1 MNELSIIVVC
11 HSRVD
16 ILPNFIDSMSLNL
29 MSNPGD
35 IEIIIVTNEIGESD
49 STLSEF
55 VRDKYPWLKFRILQK
70 IGAKNA
76 VGAMTRFGIAFSTS
90 KYVVIISPYGEDDIS
105 IINDMLALVCK
116 GAQLV
121 QVTRYSN
128 QKFSLCFARKFQ
140 VKFGLQNFLNVLKTS

>member
-49 STLSEF
+49 STLAEF
-55 VRDKYPWLKFRILQK
+55 VREKYPWLKLWHTLQK
-70 IGAKNA
+70 YDWI
-76 VGAMTRFGIAFSTS
+76 
-90 KYVVIISPYGEDDIS
+90 
-105 IINDMLALVCK
+105 L
-116 GAQLV
+116 
-121 QVTRYSN
+121 
-128 QKFSLCFARKFQ
+128 
-140 VKFGLQNFLNVLKTS
+140 